1 MDTKQRLENALK
13 DAMRAQSEPRKRTIR
28 GVLSAIKLTEVEK
41 GATVDDLTVTGLVQ
55 KEVKSRRE
63 TISDAQKAGRPDL
76 IALAEEEIG
85 ILEEFLPQPLSDDEL
100 VAAVRAVIAEVGATV
115 PNDMGKVMKELLP
128 RLQGRAANDRVSLT
142 VRKLLQS

>member
-85 ILEEFLPQPLSDDEL
+85 ILEEFLPQPLTDDEL
-100 VAAVRAVIAEVGATV
+100 VAAARAVIAEVGATV